1 MNAAQP
7 TVYRIAEQRAAWRQ
21 AGEEIVVL
29 DTRESVYFGLDPVGA
44 SLWRRLLD
52 GATATELAE
61 ALAATTDV
69 ERDRVTDDVRRF
81 LADLDRYGLVE
92 RS

>member
-1 MNAAQP
+1 MNAADS

-21 AGEEIVVL
+21 AGEDIVVL
-29 DTRESVYFGLDPVGA
+29 DTRKSVYFGLDSAGA
-44 SLWRRLLD
+44 LLWRRLVD
-52 GATATELAE
+52 GATAAELAE
-61 ALAATTDV
+61 ALASTTDV
-69 ERDRVTDDVRRF
+69 ARDRVTDDVARF